1 MKKVTNGEKYAGS
14 THNHYVF
21 ERVCP
26 RCNCFVCG
34 REPSDLREC
43 LIKDVR
49 DYQKWS
55 QFEYVSGA
63 DFALVKVLE
72 AIGRMVGGN

>member
-1 MKKVTNGEKYAGS
+1 MTNAEKYPSSA
-14 THNHYVF
+14 HNHYVF
-21 ERVCP
+21 ERMCP

-49 DYQKWS
+49 DYREWLKQ
-55 QFEYVSGA
+55 EYKEA
-63 DFALVKVLE
+63 D
-72 AIGRMVGGN
+72 ND

>member
-1 MKKVTNGEKYAGS
+1 MTNVEKYAGE

-21 ERVCP
+21 ERMCP

-43 LIKDVR
+43 LIKDTR
-49 DYQKWS
+49 DYKQWLL
-55 QFEYVSGA
+55 QEV
-63 DFALVKVLE
+63 D
-72 AIGRMVGGN
+72 ND